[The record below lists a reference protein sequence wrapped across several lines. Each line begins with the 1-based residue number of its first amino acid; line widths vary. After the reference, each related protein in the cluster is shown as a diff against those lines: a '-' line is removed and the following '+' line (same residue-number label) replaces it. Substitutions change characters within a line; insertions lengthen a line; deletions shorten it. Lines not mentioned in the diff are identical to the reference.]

1 MVDDERILD
10 TPATIIASSALLTPS
25 TVLHVVF
32 WSACINS
39 RNTAAK
45 TSLFQQITI
54 IPAPVPGSRAAFQES
69 SPPHLPLTRGQEDN
83 RRAAKMLKPMG
94 KKHMAHSRLDEWRGA
109 PRAPLGDGSGPKL
122 PAHLRPLLVPDGAAL
137 RLQLRYQKYQDKVRA
152 LLKKTDAS
160 QQREGAAKASAR
172 AVATSSMALA
182 VAIQARKDDKELDA
196 EQAKAASLRLKSEQ
210 LAADKW
216 GGALEQDW
224 AALPSGERQHTPRV
238 DVELLG
244 SSDSSAAEDSDEDEQ
259 DEREQ
264 DTPQQVS
271 VDVEVDGDDFQAPG
285 KAHLMQDCEDDDSD
299 SGRQHGF
306 VNVMEPS
313 WLLSSIE
320 QRCAE
325 SASNLLAQS
334 STKPQPSLLMQLADL
349 RLAVLDLLFICR
361 SGVGVNLLGRPP
373 SSVDTHHRNLIARV
387 RQATADKEDSTELT
401 HADLNRV
408 TRIFESLKSD
418 MFMPAVR
425 CLGWLLTKTW
435 RLLFNG
441 LHVDLE
447 SLHHVR
453 RVLEASEGDVSVVFA
468 PTHKSHLDYLIISY
482 LCFAYGIPLPR
493 IAAGNNLDLPLVGSF
508 LRANGSFFIRR
519 SFRNDHL
526 YKEVLEQYVHE
537 LLHDGNPVE
546 VFIEGGRSR
555 HGRVCKPR
563 LGFMT
568 MFLNYVKGTTCS
580 ATDNDESNDAKKTVL
595 VVPISLDYDKV
606 YEVDGYANQLLGKPK
621 EKESLAVLFRSVW
634 DLFFLRLG
642 HSYVR
647 FGEPVPLTE
656 TSSLQDSS
664 ELVAERMQTS
674 GTITSTA
681 IVSALLMWKRAYV
694 TEEMLETRTVW
705 LVEELE
711 KRGATVAH
719 VENDDIAA
727 HALSILKVD
736 TKCNSVVSP
745 QLQYPVRALELGFY
759 RNHLLHIFVQEMAV
773 VGALDAVLRQRSKC
787 DDSYPTKHKVDIWVV
802 QQQAQKIWHFLRHI
816 CRHEPVD
823 IEARMAEFLADATE
837 CEVDESSGT
846 VTVDLS
852 RWNTSKLTSFVLS
865 LNWSFMDSL
874 WLTTQGLWS
883 LLPAGEGADSEHTER
898 DVVRRVQVLAKELF
912 LRQQLSHAEALCS
925 ESIKQSLDFLA
936 ESGVVRYER
945 SQDGKS
951 RCVQLCSNSSDPTRI
966 VEDLTREKL
975 PKSSSSVA
983 ELGNDED
990 NALIVEVPFAR
1001 RTVAPAAESTATPST
1016 IILNEPDKFVKEC
1029 TSLTE
1034 WALNAVHEIPWI
1046 WELYEQ
1052 LGWMHQQGE
1061 DFLAIG
1067 REAGRI
1073 DTCSWMVSRVDCG
1086 QH

>member
-1 MVDDERILD
+1 
-10 TPATIIASSALLTPS
+10 
-25 TVLHVVF
+25 
-32 WSACINS
+32 
-39 RNTAAK
+39 
-45 TSLFQQITI
+45 
-54 IPAPVPGSRAAFQES
+54 
-69 SPPHLPLTRGQEDN
+69 
-83 RRAAKMLKPMG
+83 MLKPMG
-94 KKHMAHSRLDEWRGA
+94 KKHISHSRLDEWRSGPSGA
-109 PRAPLGDGSGPKL
+109 SLGSSGPKL
-122 PAHLRPLLVPDGAAL
+122 PAHLRPLLVPNGAAL

-152 LLKKTDAS
+152 LLKKADAS
-160 QQREGAAKASAR
+160 QQQEHAAKATGR
-172 AVATSSMALA
+172 AVTTSSMALA
-182 VAIQARKDDKELDA
+182 VAIQAHKDEKDVGVEQSNLAVKNKQLQLKTDQITKE
-196 EQAKAASLRLKSEQ
+196 
-210 LAADKW
+210 KW
-216 GGALEQDW
+216 GGSAMEDWTVAKETQSLED
-224 AALPSGERQHTPRV
+224 
-238 DVELLG
+238 DMILG
-244 SSDSSAAEDSDEDEQ
+244 SSSSGEEEQEQ
-259 DEREQ
+259 DGDSFQ
-264 DTPQQVS
+264 DEESFQIGDQVQLQ
-271 VDVEVDGDDFQAPG
+271 GG
-285 KAHLMQDCEDDDSD
+285 KAHLMQECEEESD

-325 SASNLLAQS
+325 TASSLVTQS
-334 STKPQPSLLMQLADL
+334 STKRRSSLALQLADV
-349 RLAVLDLLFICR
+349 RLAMLDLLFICR
-361 SGVGVNLLGRPP
+361 SGVNVNLLGRPP
-373 SSVDTHHRNLIARV
+373 SSVDTHHRNLVARV
-387 RQATADKEDSTELT
+387 KEVTSTQDSTELT
-401 HADLNRV
+401 PADLHRV
-408 TRIFESLKSD
+408 SHIFESLKSD

-435 RLLFNG
+435 RLLFHG

-519 SFRNDHL
+519 SFRNDNL

-563 LGFMT
+563 LGFMS
-568 MFLNYVKGTTCS
+568 MFLNYVKGTSRS
-580 ATDNDESNDAKKTVL
+580 ASNDEEVANPEDSKKTVL

-656 TSSLQDSS
+656 TSSLQGSS

-711 KRGATVAH
+711 KRAATVAH

-727 HALSILKVD
+727 HALSILNVK
-736 TKCNSVVSP
+736 TKSNNVVCP

-759 RNHLLHIFVQEMAV
+759 RNHLLHIFLPEMAV
-773 VGALDAVLRQRSKC
+773 IGAMDAGLRQRSKC
-787 DDSYPTKHKVDIWVV
+787 AESYSTQHNLDIWVV
-802 QQQAQKIWHFLRHI
+802 KQQTQKIWHFLRHI
-816 CRHEPVD
+816 CRHEAID
-823 IEARMAEFLADATE
+823 IEARVDKFFAETTE
-837 CEVDESSGT
+837 CNVDEVKGT
-846 VTVDLS
+846 VTVDVNC
-852 RWNTSKLTSFVLS
+852 WNKSKLSSFILS

-883 LLPAGEGADSEHTER
+883 LTEDVDNEHTER

-912 LRQQLSHAEALCS
+912 LRQQLYHAEALCS
-925 ESIKQSLDFLA
+925 ESIKQSLDFLV
-936 ESGVVRYER
+936 ETGVVHFER

-951 RCVQLCSNSSDPTRI
+951 RVVRLRSDARAL
-966 VEDLTREKL
+966 EELTRE
-975 PKSSSSVA
+975 V
-983 ELGNDED
+983 N
-990 NALIVEVPFAR
+990 AR
-1001 RTVAPAAESTATPST
+1001 RKPRSFLWREDELPRNLTREEALGLMEGAQSSNSIYANWMTAT
-1016 IILNEPDKFVKEC
+1016 
-1029 TSLTE
+1029 
-1034 WALNAVHEIPWI
+1034 
-1046 WELYEQ
+1046 
-1052 LGWMHQQGE
+1052 
-1061 DFLAIG
+1061 
-1067 REAGRI
+1067 
-1073 DTCSWMVSRVDCG
+1073 
-1086 QH
+1086 

>member
-1 MVDDERILD
+1 
-10 TPATIIASSALLTPS
+10 
-25 TVLHVVF
+25 
-32 WSACINS
+32 
-39 RNTAAK
+39 
-45 TSLFQQITI
+45 
-54 IPAPVPGSRAAFQES
+54 
-69 SPPHLPLTRGQEDN
+69 
-83 RRAAKMLKPMG
+83 MLKPMG
-94 KKHMAHSRLDEWRGA
+94 KKHMAHPRLGDEWRGVNA
-109 PRAPLGDGSGPKL
+109 SGATLGSGPKL
-122 PAHLRPLLVPDGAAL
+122 PAHLRPLLVPNGAAL

-152 LLKKTDAS
+152 LLKKADAA
-160 QQREGAAKASAR
+160 QQQEHAAKTKAG
-172 AVATSSMALA
+172 VTTSSMALA
-182 VAIQARKDDKELDA
+182 VAIQARKDDKEAGA
-196 EQAKAASLRLKSEQ
+196 ETPAAAKSTPMHLKPEQ
-210 LAADKW
+210 MCVDKW
-216 GGALEQDW
+216 RDWVATQEQTLD
-224 AALPSGERQHTPRV
+224 ERLV
-238 DVELLG
+238 GSCG
-244 SSDSSAAEDSDEDEQ
+244 SSEEEEEEYDD
-259 DEREQ
+259 DERKEYAVEQ
-264 DTPQQVS
+264 VPVVMEGHVQVDTT
-271 VDVEVDGDDFQAPG
+271 
-285 KAHLMQDCEDDDSD
+285 KAQLMQDCDDDD
-299 SGRQHGF
+299 VDVDGTRQHGF
-306 VNVMEPS
+306 VNVMEPT

-325 SASNLLAQS
+325 SASALMTQS
-334 STKPQPSLLMQLADL
+334 STKAQRSVALQLADV

-373 SSVDTHHRNLIARV
+373 STVDTHHRNLVERV
-387 RQATADKEDSTELT
+387 KETN
-401 HADLNRV
+401 DLNVVELKRV

-435 RLLFNG
+435 RLLFQG

-563 LGFMT
+563 LGFMS
-568 MFLNYVKGTTCS
+568 MFLNYVKGTSSGDDENS
-580 ATDNDESNDAKKTVL
+580 ADKASKKTVL

-656 TSSLQDSS
+656 TSSLEGSS

-674 GTITSTA
+674 GTITSTS

-694 TEEMLETRTVW
+694 TEEMLEARTVW

-719 VENDDIAA
+719 VENDDITA

-736 TKCNSVVSP
+736 TKANSVVAP

-759 RNHLLHIFVQEMAV
+759 RNHLLHIFLPEMAV
-773 VGALDAVLRQRSKC
+773 IGAVDATLWQRSKC
-787 DDSYPTKHKVDIWVV
+787 DEGYSTKHKLDIWAV
-802 QQQAQKIWHFLRHI
+802 QQQTQKIWHFLRHI
-816 CRHEPVD
+816 CRHEAID
-823 IEARMAEFLADATE
+823 IEARVTQFLAEAVE
-837 CEVDESSGT
+837 CEVDETSGT
-846 VTVDLS
+846 VTVDVN

-883 LLPAGEGADSEHTER
+883 LLPAGEGDDCEHTER
-898 DVVRRVQVLAKELF
+898 DVVRRVQFLAKELF

-925 ESIKQSLDFLA
+925 ESIKQSLDFLV
-936 ESGVVRYER
+936 ESGVVRFEC
-945 SQDGKS
+945 SPDGKS
-951 RCVQLCSNSSDPTRI
+951 RVVRLCSDSADPVRI
-966 VEDLTREKL
+966 LEDLTRE
-975 PKSSSSVA
+975 V
-983 ELGNDED
+983 N
-990 NALIVEVPFAR
+990 AR
-1001 RTVAPAAESTATPST
+1001 RRQRAFLWREDELPRNLTREEALELMEGAQSSCSIYAKWMAPPVATSTA
-1016 IILNEPDKFVKEC
+1016 
-1029 TSLTE
+1029 
-1034 WALNAVHEIPWI
+1034 
-1046 WELYEQ
+1046 
-1052 LGWMHQQGE
+1052 
-1061 DFLAIG
+1061 
-1067 REAGRI
+1067 
-1073 DTCSWMVSRVDCG
+1073 
-1086 QH
+1086 

>member
-1 MVDDERILD
+1 
-10 TPATIIASSALLTPS
+10 
-25 TVLHVVF
+25 
-32 WSACINS
+32 
-39 RNTAAK
+39 
-45 TSLFQQITI
+45 
-54 IPAPVPGSRAAFQES
+54 
-69 SPPHLPLTRGQEDN
+69 
-83 RRAAKMLKPMG
+83 MLKPMG
-94 KKHMAHSRLDEWRGA
+94 KKHMAHPRLGDEWRGVNA
-109 PRAPLGDGSGPKL
+109 SSALASSGPKL
-122 PAHLRPLLVPDGAAL
+122 PAHLRPLLVPNGAAL
-137 RLQLRYQKYQDKVRA
+137 RLQLRYQKYQEKVRA
-152 LLKKTDAS
+152 LLKKADAS
-160 QQREGAAKASAR
+160 QQQEHAAKSGAR
-172 AVATSSMALA
+172 AVTTSSMALA
-182 VAIQARKDDKELDA
+182 VAIQARKDDKELLGADQA
-196 EQAKAASLRLKSEQ
+196 AGKSTPLHLKPEQIS
-210 LAADKW
+210 ADKW
-216 GGALEQDW
+216 GGAALEQDW
-224 AALPSGERQHTPRV
+224 AGLPAASEQQEMQVMDERLVGSSGEEGEEG
-238 DVELLG
+238 DDAEEGEEVEQVPVVLV
-244 SSDSSAAEDSDEDEQ
+244 EQ
-259 DEREQ
+259 AD
-264 DTPQQVS
+264 
-271 VDVEVDGDDFQAPG
+271 VDGV
-285 KAHLMQDCEDDDSD
+285 KAHLMQDCDDDDDDVD

-313 WLLSSIE
+313 WLLASIE

-325 SASNLLAQS
+325 SASSLMTQS
-334 STKPQPSLLMQLADL
+334 STKPQRSLALQLADV

-373 SSVDTHHRNLIARV
+373 STVDTHHRNLVARV
-387 RQATADKEDSTELT
+387 KEVASLKEESAAELSP
-401 HADLNRV
+401 ADLKRV
-408 TRIFESLKSD
+408 TRIFDSLKSD

-519 SFRNDHL
+519 SFRNDNL

-563 LGFMT
+563 LGFMG
-568 MFLNYVKGTTCS
+568 MFLKYVKGTS
-580 ATDNDESNDAKKTVL
+580 RAAGDDDDEDDNADKASKKTVL

-656 TSSLQDSS
+656 TSSLQVSS
-664 ELVAERMQTS
+664 DLVAERMQTS
-674 GTITSTA
+674 GTITSTS

-694 TEEMLETRTVW
+694 TKEMLEARTVW

-736 TKCNSVVSP
+736 TKANNVVAP

-759 RNHLLHIFVQEMAV
+759 RNHLLHIFLPELAV
-773 VGALDAVLRQRSKC
+773 IGAVDAALRQRSKC
-787 DDSYPTKHKVDIWVV
+787 DEGYSAKHKLDVWAV
-802 QQQAQKIWHFLRHI
+802 QQHAHKICHFLRHI
-816 CRHEPVD
+816 CRHEAID
-823 IEARMAEFLADATE
+823 IEARMTQFLAEAAE
-837 CEVDESSGT
+837 CEVDETSGT
-846 VTVDLS
+846 VTVDVT

-865 LNWSFMDSL
+865 LNWPFMDSL

-883 LLPAGEGADSEHTER
+883 LLPAGEGDDSEHTER

-951 RCVQLCSNSSDPTRI
+951 RVVRLCSNRADSVRAL
-966 VEDLTREKL
+966 EDLTREVNGRRKPRAFLWREDEL
-975 PKSSSSVA
+975 PRNLTREEALELMEGAQSSRSIYA
-983 ELGNDED
+983 KWM
-990 NALIVEVPFAR
+990 AP
-1001 RTVAPAAESTATPST
+1001 PAAATT
-1016 IILNEPDKFVKEC
+1016 
-1029 TSLTE
+1029 
-1034 WALNAVHEIPWI
+1034 
-1046 WELYEQ
+1046 
-1052 LGWMHQQGE
+1052 G
-1061 DFLAIG
+1061 
-1067 REAGRI
+1067 
-1073 DTCSWMVSRVDCG
+1073 
-1086 QH
+1086 

>member
-1 MVDDERILD
+1 
-10 TPATIIASSALLTPS
+10 
-25 TVLHVVF
+25 
-32 WSACINS
+32 
-39 RNTAAK
+39 
-45 TSLFQQITI
+45 
-54 IPAPVPGSRAAFQES
+54 
-69 SPPHLPLTRGQEDN
+69 
-83 RRAAKMLKPMG
+83 MLKPMG
-94 KKHMAHSRLDEWRGA
+94 KKHMAHPRLGDEWRGA
-109 PRAPLGDGSGPKL
+109 SASGAPLGAGPKL
-122 PAHLRPLLVPDGAAL
+122 PAHLRPLLVPNGAAL

-152 LLKKTDAS
+152 LLKKADAS
-160 QQREGAAKASAR
+160 QRQQQQHQHQHAAKA
-172 AVATSSMALA
+172 VTTSSMALA
-182 VAIQARKDDKELDA
+182 VAIQARKDDKELLGA
-196 EQAKAASLRLKSEQ
+196 EQAAAKVKGTPLHLKPEQ
-210 LAADKW
+210 IGADKW
-216 GGALEQDW
+216 RGDW
-224 AALPSGERQHTPRV
+224 AALPSATQEMEMMDEGLVGSGEEGEDAEEEEEEEETELEA
-238 DVELLG
+238 VEPVPVVL
-244 SSDSSAAEDSDEDEQ
+244 E
-259 DEREQ
+259 
-264 DTPQQVS
+264 QQVQPEA
-271 VDVEVDGDDFQAPG
+271 VR
-285 KAHLMQDCEDDDSD
+285 AHLMQDCDEEEADG
-299 SGRQHGF
+299 GRQHGF

-320 QRCAE
+320 LRCAE
-325 SASNLLAQS
+325 SARSLMAQS
-334 STKPQPSLLMQLADL
+334 STRPQPSLALQLADV

-373 SSVDTHHRNLIARV
+373 STVSTHHRNLIARV
-387 RQATADKEDSTELT
+387 KEAASLKEESTELT
-401 HADLNRV
+401 PADLKRV
-408 TRIFESLKSD
+408 THIFESLKSD

-435 RLLFNG
+435 RLLFHG

-563 LGFMT
+563 LGFMS
-568 MFLNYVKGTTCS
+568 MFLNYVKRTSRPAAGDDETNGNE
-580 ATDNDESNDAKKTVL
+580 ATKKTVL

-674 GTITSTA
+674 GTITSTS

-694 TEEMLETRTVW
+694 TEEMLEARTVW

-711 KRGATVAH
+711 KRG
-719 VENDDIAA
+719 EQCRGSAA
-727 HALSILKVD
+727 A
-736 TKCNSVVSP
+736 
-745 QLQYPVRALELGFY
+745 
-759 RNHLLHIFVQEMAV
+759 
-773 VGALDAVLRQRSKC
+773 RSKC
-787 DDSYPTKHKVDIWVV
+787 DEGYSAQHKLDIWAV

-816 CRHEPVD
+816 CRHEAID
-823 IEARMAEFLADATE
+823 IEARVNQFLAELAE
-837 CEVDESSGT
+837 CEVDETSGT
-846 VTVDLS
+846 MTVDVN
-852 RWNTSKLTSFVLS
+852 RWNSSKLTSFVLS

-883 LLPAGEGADSEHTER
+883 LLSTAEGDNSEHTER
-898 DVVRRVQVLAKELF
+898 DIVRRVQVLAKELF

-925 ESIKQSLDFLA
+925 ESIKQSLDFLV
-936 ESGVVRYER
+936 ESGVVRFER
-945 SQDGKS
+945 SHDGKS
-951 RCVQLCSNSSDPTRI
+951 RVVRLCSNPADSVR
-966 VEDLTREKL
+966 VLEDLTRE
-975 PKSSSSVA
+975 V
-983 ELGNDED
+983 N
-990 NALIVEVPFAR
+990 AR
-1001 RTVAPAAESTATPST
+1001 RKPRMFLWREDELPRNLTREEALELMEGAQSSRSIYAKWMAPPAAASTA
-1016 IILNEPDKFVKEC
+1016 
-1029 TSLTE
+1029 
-1034 WALNAVHEIPWI
+1034 
-1046 WELYEQ
+1046 
-1052 LGWMHQQGE
+1052 
-1061 DFLAIG
+1061 
-1067 REAGRI
+1067 
-1073 DTCSWMVSRVDCG
+1073 
-1086 QH
+1086 